1 MIISKAGILAIKG
14 GGPKMREKIANTMNV
29 SPFSVITWVREN
41 SDNGPLTNKAVLQLL
56 SLETGLA
63 EEHLISEVLVPQS

>member
-41 SDNGPLTNKAVLQLL
+41 ADNGPLVILNVL
-56 SLETGLA
+56 
-63 EEHLISEVLVPQS
+63 IP